1 MSAMF
6 SNHNFKKRL
15 EKLIGQ
21 WVDYRTLVVTRMGA
35 EDVTP
40 DEERRFLE
48 LKGKIAENLAG
59 VAGGMPA
66 GTSQEVHGHQRSLG
80 EFLNRY
86 TNLQVAEPP
95 SPRDREEFEREW
107 HRQYLFLNR
116 LKGVPSPA
124 GKKNHQSRAKPVAVT
139 PTPGLY
145 RGRSFGGWFV
155 KFVVRL
161 ALLVVAIWAIVVLVP
176 WERVSGGRA
185 VSGGRVG
192 GFMSDA
198 WGSAK
203 GAAAGL
209 HVPTLGGF
217 FQPVV
222 SRYGPELTAIM
233 VGVLLVAVGYWI
245 FIRMR

>member
-1 MSAMF
+1 MF
-6 SNHNFKKRL
+6 SNSNYKKRL
-15 EKLIGQ
+15 ERLIGQ

-40 DEERRFLE
+40 EEERRFLE
-48 LKGKIAENLAG
+48 LKGRIAENLAG
-59 VAGGMPA
+59 VTTGTPA
-66 GTSQEVHGHQRSLG
+66 GAAQEVHGHQRSLG

-86 TNLQVAEPP
+86 TNLQVSEPP

-116 LKGVPSPA
+116 LKGVPTPSA
-124 GKKNHQSRAKPVAVT
+124 KKNHRPVARPVAVSAA
-139 PTPGLY
+139 PGAY

-155 KFVVRL
+155 KFVLRL
-161 ALLVVAIWAIVVLVP
+161 ALIVVAIWAVVVLVP
-176 WERVSGGRA
+176 WQRITGGRP
-185 VSGGRVG
+185 VSAGRVG
-192 GFMSDA
+192 GFMGDA

-203 GAAAGL
+203 GAVGGF
-209 HVPTLGGF
+209 HTPTLGGI

-222 SRYGPELTAIM
+222 NRYGPELTAIM